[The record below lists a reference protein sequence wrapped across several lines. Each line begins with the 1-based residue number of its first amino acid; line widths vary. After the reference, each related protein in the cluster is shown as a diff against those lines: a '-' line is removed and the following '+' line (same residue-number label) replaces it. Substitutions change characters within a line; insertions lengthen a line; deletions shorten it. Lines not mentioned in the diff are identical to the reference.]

1 MADAA
6 GSPCREVRPLTT
18 RRLEAQFRSSTPR
31 HWCPNNPFLTHVL
44 NTYTVLVPGNEGFYI
59 RTLRKALPQFTDT
72 GLEQQTI
79 GFIMQEGQHGV
90 GHRRC
95 WALLSEQG
103 YRFRGFARGV
113 DILAYGF
120 VERVMPLRIR
130 VSMVACIEHVNAY
143 LGHEFLSQQILR
155 DADADMRTLFEWH
168 FAEEI
173 EHKGVSFD
181 VLKHV
186 APGYLTRLAGVL
198 LTLPLFYLLMTVGA
212 LRFMAQDRSLWRATT
227 WRLARRHLWGEHHMV
242 ARTLRHIGRYLR
254 PRFHPWQDDDRK
266 LAEQALR
273 GAAAALTLLE
283 GREKLEMAAA
293 P

>member
-1 MADAA
+1 MADAT
-6 GSPCREVRPLTT
+6 GSPWREARPLTT
-18 RRLEAQFRSSTPR
+18 RSFETQFRSSTPR

-44 NTYTVLVPGNEGFYI
+44 NTYTVLVPGNEGFYM
-59 RTLRKALPQFTDT
+59 RTLRKALPQFTDPR
-72 GLEQQTI
+72 LKQQAI

-95 WALLSEQG
+95 WTLLSEQG
-103 YRFRGFARGV
+103 YRFAGFARGV
-113 DILAYGF
+113 DILAFGF
-120 VERVMPLRIR
+120 VERAMPLKVR

-143 LGHEFLSQQILR
+143 LGHEFLSQQILH
-155 DADADMRTLFEWH
+155 DADPDMRALFEWH

-181 VLKHV
+181 VLKHM

-212 LRFMAQDRSLWRATT
+212 LRLMAQDRSLWRATT

-254 PRFHPWQDDDRK
+254 PRFHPWQDDDRE
-266 LAEQALR
+266 LAEEALR
-273 GAAAALTLLE
+273 
-283 GREKLEMAAA
+283 RAA
-293 P
+293 PALKPAKDREILETAVAP